1 MKALLKEGL
10 VVLIPQ
16 SDADASALAAWR
28 LAHEDHVLNVR
39 TDRPGVNSLE
49 LHDMGRRL
57 EACREPLNVV
67 SSSSDP
73 LARAI
78 SNLATSAFE
87 LDGRIYQS
95 VESFWQSL
103 KFEDEA
109 DRERL
114 AALDGPHARQL
125 GRSRDYGA
133 TVRYFGRH
141 IPVGAWEHWRLMEQ
155 ACRAKFQQREEA
167 RAALLA
173 TGERPLIHA
182 VRRDSRTIP
191 GVIMAQIWM
200 RLRKELRRS

>member
-16 SDADASALAAWR
+16 SDADASTLASWR

-39 TDRPGVNSLE
+39 ADRPGVSSLE

-73 LARAI
+73 FARAI
-78 SNLATSAFE
+78 SNLATAPFE

-109 DRERL
+109 DR
-114 AALDGPHARQL
+114 ASCWP
-125 GRSRDYGA
+125 
-133 TVRYFGRH
+133 
-141 IPVGAWEHWRLMEQ
+141 RLMVPM
-155 ACRAKFQQREEA
+155 RASSAESGAMA
-167 RAALLA
+167 RPSGTAANTCQLA
-173 TGERPLIHA
+173 HGSIGA
-182 VRRDSRTIP
+182 
-191 GVIMAQIWM
+191 
-200 RLRKELRRS
+200 